1 MTDSDSAVQDLNP
14 LQRAFNLF
22 IMNLPVGDLHELV
35 DFVHQSGD
43 DTQPF
48 SQNLILKQT
57 SEVLKAVSCNDNGR
71 ATPSSPTSSNRSGR
85 SKKNGDKKLRP
96 LNSFIAYRSII
107 YFPTETFLN
116 TVTNKC
122 LGFYSTIL
130 TDMTQKSKSGIIK
143 YLWQIDPYKAKWAI
157 LAKAYSI
164 LRDNHRND
172 VSVDTFL
179 ELTVPFIGLI
189 LPGDYLQAMGC
200 RIISSEDQQY
210 RVERACSDCPD
221 LSNSATNY
229 SVIDIV
235 NYCYERG
242 YVEEFHHFE
251 EHEINTQVPFA
262 ARPNLAIQ
270 TDQGPIN
277 LDNVDRA
284 IHNND
289 ISRPDNGAEMDPI
302 KSFLTVRQ
310 PSRTQYE
317 LFKML
322 DGAVVDL
329 SEVNA
334 GDPDFYA
341 PFNPAVQ
348 AFPTFDPMSQDP
360 FDGYDISD
368 MNF

>member
-1 MTDSDSAVQDLNP
+1 MTGPDPAVQDLNP
-14 LQRAFNLF
+14 LQKAFNLF
-22 IMNLPVGDLHELV
+22 IMNLPPGDLDELV
-35 DFVHQSGD
+35 DFVRESGD

-48 SQNLILKQT
+48 SQSLIIKQT

-71 ATPSSPTSSNRSGR
+71 GTPSSPTSSNRSGR
-85 SKKNGDKKLRP
+85 SKKTGDKKLRP
-96 LNSFIAYRSII
+96 LNSFIAYRSMT
-107 YFPTETFLN
+107 YFPTRAFIN
-116 TVTNKC
+116 TGANIY
-122 LGFYSTIL
+122 LGFYSTVL

-143 YLWQIDPYKAKWAI
+143 YLWKIDPYKAKWAI

-164 LRDNHRND
+164 LRDDHAND
-172 VSVDTFL
+172 VSLDTFL

-189 LPGDYLQAMGC
+189 LPGDYLQTMGC
-200 RIISSEDQQY
+200 QIISSEDQQY
-210 RVERACSDCPD
+210 RVERASSYCPD

-251 EHEINTQVPFA
+251 EHDISTQVPFA

-270 TDQGPIN
+270 TDHGPIN

-284 IHNND
+284 VQNND
-289 ISRPDNGAEMDPI
+289 ISRPENGAEIEPI

-310 PSRTQYE
+310 PVQTPYD

-329 SEVNA
+329 SEANA

-360 FDGYDISD
+360 FDGYDISA

>member
-1 MTDSDSAVQDLNP
+1 
-14 LQRAFNLF
+14 
-22 IMNLPVGDLHELV
+22 
-35 DFVHQSGD
+35 
-43 DTQPF
+43 
-48 SQNLILKQT
+48 
-57 SEVLKAVSCNDNGR
+57 
-71 ATPSSPTSSNRSGR
+71 
-85 SKKNGDKKLRP
+85 
-96 LNSFIAYRSII
+96 
-107 YFPTETFLN
+107 
-116 TVTNKC
+116 
-122 LGFYSTIL
+122 
-130 TDMTQKSKSGIIK
+130 MTQKSKSGIIK

-164 LRDNHRND
+164 LRDDHGKD
-172 VSVDTFL
+172 VSLDTFL
-179 ELTVPFIGLI
+179 ELTVPFIALI

-200 RIISSEDQQY
+200 QITTSEDQQY
-210 RVERACSDCPD
+210 HVQRMSSDCSDLP
-221 LSNSATNY
+221 NSATNY

-235 NYCYERG
+235 KYCYKRG
-242 YVEEFHHFE
+242 YVEEFRHLE

-284 IHNND
+284 IHSD
-289 ISRPDNGAEMDPI
+289 GVSRPDNGAEMDPI
-302 KSFLTVRQ
+302 KSFLNVRQ
-310 PSRTQYE
+310 PARTQYE

-322 DGAVVDL
+322 DGAVFDL

-348 AFPTFDPMSQDP
+348 AFPTFDPMSHDP
-360 FDGYDISD
+360 FDGYDISE

>member
-1 MTDSDSAVQDLNP
+1 MTDSDPAVQDLNP

-35 DFVHQSGD
+35 DYVSQPGD

-48 SQNLILKQT
+48 SQNLFLQQT
-57 SEVLKAVSCNDNGR
+57 SEVLKAVSCNANGR
-71 ATPSSPTSSNRSGR
+71 GIPSSPTDSSRSGR
-85 SKKNGDKKLRP
+85 SKKNADKKLRP
-96 LNSFIAYRSII
+96 LNSFIAYRS
-107 YFPTETFLN
+107 
-116 TVTNKC
+116 
-122 LGFYSTIL
+122 FYSTIF
-130 TDMTQKSKSGIIK
+130 TDMTQKSRSGIIK

-164 LRDNHRND
+164 LRDDHGND
-172 VSVDTFL
+172 VSLDTFL
-179 ELTVPFIGLI
+179 ELTVPLIGLI
-189 LPGDYLQAMGC
+189 LPCNYLEAMGC
-200 RIISSEDQQY
+200 QIITSENQQY
-210 RVERACSDCPD
+210 HVQRTSSACPD

-242 YVEEFHHFE
+242 YVEEIHHFG
-251 EHEINTQVPFA
+251 EHEITTQVPFA

-284 IHNND
+284 VHND
-289 ISRPDNGAEMDPI
+289 DVARQVNGVEFDPI
-302 KSFLTVRQ
+302 KSFLSVRQ
-310 PSRTQYE
+310 PVRTQYE

-348 AFPTFDPMSQDP
+348 TFPTFDPLSHDP
-360 FDGYDISD
+360 FDGYDISE